1 MSNSSI
7 TLRLEGESPIDE
19 FAKSMTS
26 LAQLL
31 DAMRAEI
38 AGATS
43 ITWLVDDLSIGSAI
57 ATLRPLTDSPEQA
70 DRVAQGVLAV
80 GRALS
85 DHAPI
90 PYGPAVQRAASGLS
104 SVLNGYVTS
113 LTLTVGNHS
122 ASVKS
127 RVQVMEPLSVS
138 SFGSIRGSIETLR
151 ARRGLKFTLFDELY
165 DGPVECTISDE
176 QRDVIRELWGRR
188 VIVAGTVLRDRNSG
202 RPTRI
207 DPVTSIEPIPDVDEN
222 AFLNA
227 PGVLSEIDP
236 SLESHVLVRRIR
248 DAG

>member
-7 TLRLEGESPIDE
+7 TLRLEGESSIDE

-31 DAMRAEI
+31 DAMRVEI
-38 AGATS
+38 AGS
-43 ITWLVDDLSIGSAI
+43 SSVTWLVDDLSTGSAI
-57 ATLRPLTDSPEQA
+57 ATLRPLTDTPEQA

-113 LTLTVGNHS
+113 LTLTVGSHS
-122 ASVKS
+122 ASVHS
-127 RVQVMEPLSVS
+127 RVPVMESLSVR
-138 SFGSIRGSIETLR
+138 SFGSVRGSLETLR

-165 DGPVECTISDE
+165 DGAIECTISDE
-176 QRDVIRELWGRR
+176 QRDIVREMWGLR
-188 VIVAGTVLRDRNSG
+188 VIVAGTVFRDRISG

-207 DPVTSIEPIPDVDEN
+207 DPVTAIEPIPDVDEN

-236 SLESHVLVRRIR
+236 SLESHALVRRLR